1 MFGVE
6 VIELF
11 NLSLRGERRATMSG
25 ANASYRRQ
33 QYITCQPS
41 TTPCG
46 LAAMPRAMMD
56 GGGAAGD
63 LSMND
68 G

>member
-1 MFGVE
+1 
-6 VIELF
+6 
-11 NLSLRGERRATMSG
+11 MSG